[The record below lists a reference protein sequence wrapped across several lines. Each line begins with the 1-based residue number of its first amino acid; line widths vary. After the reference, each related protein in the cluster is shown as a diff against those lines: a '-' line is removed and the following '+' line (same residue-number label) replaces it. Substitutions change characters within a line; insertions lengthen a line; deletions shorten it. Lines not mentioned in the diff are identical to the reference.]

1 MTYSYD
7 FYSTGIMIA
16 FISFLGFLLE
26 NIWLAFTKGYI
37 DNRNMKFP
45 FLFGYG
51 LLVVA
56 MHMLLGTP
64 AEFAA
69 KLPFPGITKRFSRLI
84 YFLTVMLIVSAGEI
98 FLGTFM
104 EKLCGIEYWNYSW
117 IPMHFTKYTSLPTS
131 IGFALV
137 ITAFE
142 EHVFVPVM
150 DMITRIPLYVR
161 TPAATVLLAIMAVD
175 MLSSFLSMR
184 RARGYN
190 RRWRIDLR
198 KSSHRLTIMHKGS

>member
-137 ITAFE
+137 IT
-142 EHVFVPVM
+142 
-150 DMITRIPLYVR
+150 
-161 TPAATVLLAIMAVD
+161 VLLAIMAVD